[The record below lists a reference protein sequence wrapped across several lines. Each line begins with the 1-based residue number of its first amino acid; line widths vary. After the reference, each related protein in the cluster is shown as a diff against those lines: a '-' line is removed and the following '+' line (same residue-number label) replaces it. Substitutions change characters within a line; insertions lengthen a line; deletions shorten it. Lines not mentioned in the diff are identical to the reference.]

1 MNAIDL
7 LADFIERHK
16 AENSWPNN
24 EWLNGDDMNVYVR
37 KSMPRPINGGRYVTL
52 DIASVGVYKKGQG
65 LFTKFLAEAE
75 KLNPWPAIYVES
87 VQEPRFG
94 YFLLRMGYKQVDSV
108 PASFYKMKGTSD
120 EFVKETFSKLV

>member
-1 MNAIDL
+1 MTAIEL

-16 AENSWPNN
+16 DERSWPNN

-37 KSMPRPINGGRYVTL
+37 RSVPRCINDGRHVTL
-52 DIASVGVYKKGQG
+52 DIASVTVYKQGQG
-65 LFTKFLAEAE
+65 HFTKFLAEAE

-94 YFLLRMGYKQVDSV
+94 RFLLRMGYKQVDSI
-108 PASFYKMKGTSD
+108 PASFYKMKGTSN
-120 EFVKETFSKLV
+120 ESAEKTFSKLV